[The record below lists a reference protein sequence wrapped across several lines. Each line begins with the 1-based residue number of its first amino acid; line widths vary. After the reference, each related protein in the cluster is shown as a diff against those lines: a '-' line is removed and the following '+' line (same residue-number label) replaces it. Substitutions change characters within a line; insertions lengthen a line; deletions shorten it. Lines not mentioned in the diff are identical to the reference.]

1 MLIAVLLKKTG
12 HCSQSYA
19 SNPSASRSL
28 QTRILH
34 VRRQLT
40 SPTEIQPTFYYLR
53 CVRMRKAIIG
63 FIMSVYSSI
72 HVYHDNFRRKYFREI
87 SYLIL
92 LIKCDVMLRFR
103 IKSNKNKRYFTCI
116 PMYIHDPRTRL
127 ILKFFT
133 DCVLCAVRVEAQE
146 TFL

>member
-1 MLIAVLLKKTG
+1 MLIAVLLKNNTR

-19 SNPSASRSL
+19 SNPSASCSL

-34 VRRQLT
+34 VRSQLN

-53 CVRMRKAIIG
+53 CVRMRKATIG

-72 HVYHDNFRRKYFREI
+72 HVYQDNFRRKYFREI

-92 LIKCDVMLRFR
+92 LIKCDDMLRFR
-103 IKSNKNKRYFTCI
+103 IKSNKNKGYFTCI
-116 PMYIHDPRTRL
+116 PMYIHDSRT
-127 ILKFFT
+127 
-133 DCVLCAVRVEAQE
+133 
-146 TFL
+146 